1 MENIN
6 PTTFLNNNFS
16 IYYGDIAVLKN
27 LKTIEVG
34 MAHNFPPYRD
44 ITYSFKAICDMN
56 NYNIFDNFVQSGVID
71 SSQKCMI
78 GSEGRKC
85 PAYISTY
92 ERSFPSIIYQSMS
105 GSDISIPVDSGI
117 IISGYIDRRD
127 IENHSKNIINK
138 KIEQVIT
145 SRFEILDL

>member
-1 MENIN
+1 MGHIN

-16 IYYGDIAVLKN
+16 IYYGDIVVLKN

-56 NYNIFDNFVQSGVID
+56 NYNIFDNFVQSGVIG
-71 SSQKCMI
+71 SSQKCMV

-85 PAYISTY
+85 PAYISEY
-92 ERSFPSIIYQSMS
+92 KRSFPSIVYQDMS
-105 GSDISIPVDSGI
+105 SSGISIPVNNEI
-117 IISGYIDRRD
+117 IISGYIYGMDLED
-127 IENHSKNIINK
+127 NSENITK
-138 KIEQVIT
+138 KIEPIKN
-145 SRFEILDL
+145 RFEILDL